1 MYCPA
6 NFICGKASDGIHI
19 VSHQVVG
26 GDVFRNSLKP
36 EKERQDIKVVISDS
50 MKDSMIIFE

>member
-1 MYCPA
+1 MYCSLD
-6 NFICGKASDGIHI
+6 FGCRKASDGIHI

-26 GDVFRNSLKP
+26 GDVFRYSLKP
-36 EKERQDIKVVISDS
+36 EEERQDIKVVISDS